1 MVNNILAKDNSIE
14 NSQNEPAETQNVDIG
29 SIEKQD
35 KINYKRLVK
44 NKLTDLNKVLENS
57 NIITRISK
65 KIKTL
70 NYSEIIIVSV
80 AVGAIFFLI
89 LGYGFA
95 DKERFVY
102 HKGEKY
108 YLSKDVMYSDME
120 TITKLNY
127 GLAFPG
133 FIITAGI
140 CYLFLNSKKKH

>member
-1 MVNNILAKDNSIE
+1 
-14 NSQNEPAETQNVDIG
+14 
-29 SIEKQD
+29 
-35 KINYKRLVK
+35 
-44 NKLTDLNKVLENS
+44 
-57 NIITRISK
+57 RISK

-70 NYSEIIIVSV
+70 NYSEIIILSVSV
-80 AVGAIFFLI
+80 GAVFFLI

-108 YLSKDVMYSDME
+108 YLSKDVINSDME

-140 CYLFLNSKKKH
+140 CYLFLNSKKKVQKNNNDNYEI